1 MKLEK
6 LGQKIAGSSRQSLQ
20 ERVFRLIT
28 NIGIVGLVLGGVTG
42 FFAGESLINQLSIL
56 VAVVIFAI
64 IVIITLRTHKIQ
76 RGAIIISALAMF
88 LVLPFNF
95 LTAGGVFGG
104 GPIWFVLGFVLV
116 TLTVEGK
123 AKYIL
128 LAGGYIMFLICYYI
142 AYFYPQH
149 ITQHNLEMTYVD
161 SAMTLTIVSFVTCG
175 MLLFQKGSYK
185 TENEMVREQNKKI
198 EELNKAQ
205 NRFFSSMSHE
215 IRTPINTI
223 IGLNEMILREEVS
236 DEVVEDAR
244 NIQNASKILLA
255 LINDILDMS
264 KMESGKMDIVTE
276 VYDVGDSLSDIVN
289 MIWVRAKEKGL
300 SFHIDVAEDIPSKL
314 YGDEVRIKQILIN
327 LLNNAVKYT
336 PEGSVTLSIQCKKKE
351 GDIVHVVYSVTDT
364 GMGIKKE
371 SIPHLFDA
379 FQRVDV
385 KENHYIEGT
394 GLGLSIVK
402 QLVDLMGGEI
412 GVDSVYRKGSS
423 FVVTLPQRVAE
434 EKKLGELDFE
444 KKRTLNAHE
453 HYKASFEAPKAHVL
467 IVDDNETN
475 LLVAEKLLQA
485 TRVNVDKAKSG
496 AECIRLSLQHRYD
509 AIFMD
514 HLMPEM
520 DGIECLHQLR
530 SQVGGLN
537 METPVVILT
546 ANAGG
551 ENQALYKREG
561 FDGYLLKPVSG
572 AQLEEELLKHLP
584 REMVSLAN
592 AQEFKDMVVG
602 SVLGHKRKLPV
613 MITTDS
619 VSDIPVELAKKYR
632 IEVMPYRVLT
642 EGGEFKDGEEIET
655 EGVLTYI
662 GENGKNVR
670 SEAPEPEDYEVFFSE
685 QLTGAQHI
693 IHIAMA
699 KNASQGYENALKA
712 SRTFDNVTVIDS
724 GHLSSGMGL
733 IVLYAAIHA
742 AEGMNVEAVLKE
754 IDSMKART
762 KTSFIVGDTE
772 YLARAGRI
780 PDKVNAICQAFML
793 HPVIVLKNSSMTV
806 GAIRMGGRDVIWRK
820 YIDSVLK
827 NEPKIDKRMLFITHA
842 GLNQDELDGIA
853 DRVREKI
860 PFEQVIYQKASPAI
874 SANCGPD
881 SFGLLYMQK
890 SEHETAD
897 EAIK

>member
-6 LGQKIAGSSRQSLQ
+6 LGQKIAGNSRQSLQ

-42 FFAGESLINQLSIL
+42 FFAGESLTNQLSIL

-142 AYFYPQH
+142 AYFYPQR

-161 SAMTLTIVSFVTCG
+161 SAITLTIVSFVTCG
-175 MLLFQKGSYK
+175 MLLFQTGSYK

-336 PEGSVTLSIQCKKKE
+336 PKGSITLSIQCRKKE

-402 QLVDLMGGEI
+402 QLVELMGGEI

-496 AECIRLSLQHRYD
+496 AECIRLALQHRYD
-509 AIFMD
+509 VIFMD

-602 SVLGHKRKLPV
+602 PVLGHKRKLPV

-670 SEAPEPEDYEVFFSE
+670 SEAPEPEDYEMFFSE
-685 QLTGAQHI
+685 QLAGAQHI

-733 IVLYAAIHA
+733 IVLYAAMHA

-754 IDSMKART
+754 IDNMKART

-806 GAIRMGGRDVIWRK
+806 GAIRMGGRDAIWRK

-827 NEPKIDKRMLFITHA
+827 NGPKIDRRMLFITHA

-860 PFEQVIYQKASPAI
+860 SFEQVIYQKASPAI